1 MKYEMWNEMS
11 SVYYVQFNL
20 VINCW
25 FITLIDSWQ
34 QVYYPVMEL
43 QACFMLKAIIS
54 SLLFSEQK
62 KMTKYASQL
71 KSVVDILKIY
81 INLTRNFNAVCC
93 FPLPLQTFGKN
104 SNQIRATSSAK
115 VCIQT
120 FGINMDQSGISDS
133 HVK

>member
-1 MKYEMWNEMS
+1 
-11 SVYYVQFNL
+11 
-20 VINCW
+20 
-25 FITLIDSWQ
+25 
-34 QVYYPVMEL
+34 
-43 QACFMLKAIIS
+43 
-54 SLLFSEQK
+54 
-62 KMTKYASQL
+62 MTKYASQL

-120 FGINMDQSGISDS
+120 FGINMDNLVSVTVMSNNLSCQIESQ
-133 HVK
+133 VEWTVR